1 VRGVVFR
8 WLDLLEN
15 KFNRRIDKLQNLHL
29 CLDVQRFRNV
39 LTRVFLAI
47 HNPVRI
53 YRCVSATRGRIK
65 GERIERMLAEMK
77 AAITE
82 RQCAVVRCRFAD
94 GVLKTTALQVFVE
107 TLVSIHAAS
116 FLTSFH
122 VRMGCGI
129 AEYPAA
135 IAMLS
140 GSSMSPLMARQ
151 RYARARV
158 VMISPLQTCRP

>member
-1 VRGVVFR
+1 
-8 WLDLLEN
+8 
-15 KFNRRIDKLQNLHL
+15 
-29 CLDVQRFRNV
+29 
-39 LTRVFLAI
+39 
-47 HNPVRI
+47 
-53 YRCVSATRGRIK
+53 
-65 GERIERMLAEMK
+65 MLAEMK

-151 RYARARV
+151 R
-158 VMISPLQTCRP
+158 